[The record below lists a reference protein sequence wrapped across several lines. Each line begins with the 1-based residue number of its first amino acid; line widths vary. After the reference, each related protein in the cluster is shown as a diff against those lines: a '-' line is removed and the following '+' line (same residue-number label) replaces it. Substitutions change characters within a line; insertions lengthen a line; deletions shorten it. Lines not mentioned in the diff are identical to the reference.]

1 MSHTVSLCVA
11 HAFIII
17 PYTKNSVYKQQKT
30 TKEVTMRYYIPRYRD
45 EQAQMIVNI
54 FNNNGY
60 TKTIAQVLNQY
71 SSKTS
76 RINFISGYRNGYIQL
91 TKKRG
96 QHE

>member
-1 MSHTVSLCVA
+1 MSH
-11 HAFIII
+11 
-17 PYTKNSVYKQQKT
+17 Y
-30 TKEVTMRYYIPRYRD
+30 MPRYRD

-60 TKTIAQVLNQY
+60 TKTITEVLQQY

-91 TKKRG
+91 TKRG
-96 QHE
+96 KHE